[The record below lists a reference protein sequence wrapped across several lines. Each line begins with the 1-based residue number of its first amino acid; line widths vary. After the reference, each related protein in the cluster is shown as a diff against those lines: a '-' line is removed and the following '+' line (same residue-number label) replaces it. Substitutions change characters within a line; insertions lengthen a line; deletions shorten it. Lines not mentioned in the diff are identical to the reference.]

1 MRIAKATLNR
11 NWLWSSGLA
20 ILAFAVLAML
30 DYRLKA
36 RTGVGTLDMM
46 SFAGAV
52 QYRAAFFVW
61 AALPDAATAGFNL
74 GFSFVLMPLY
84 AASFF
89 YSGIIAAEAFA
100 PRPNLTRRIILM
112 AALAP
117 LVGAVGD
124 AVGAV
129 LQISML
135 VGGPDD
141 TIATFAAAA
150 GRVKMVALFI
160 GLALFLGAVM
170 ARFQARRGSPQAAN
184 AKAETRVGFDE
195 KP

>member
-1 MRIAKATLNR
+1 MRIAKAALNR

-20 ILAFAVLAML
+20 ILVFAVLGLL
-30 DYRLKA
+30 DYGLKT

-61 AALPDAATAGFNL
+61 SGPNAAAAGFNL
-74 GFSFVLMPLY
+74 GFSYVLMPLY

-112 AALAP
+112 ASLAP
-117 LVGAVGD
+117 LIGAVAD
-124 AVGAV
+124 AVGTA
-129 LQISML
+129 LHISML

-141 TIATFAAAA
+141 TAATLAATA
-150 GRVKMVALFI
+150 GRIKEVTLFV

-170 ARFQARRGSPQAAN
+170 ARFQGRRGTPQTVN
-184 AKAETRVGFDE
+184 AKPETRVGFGD
-195 KP
+195 KT

>member
-20 ILAFAVLAML
+20 ILAFAILGLL
-30 DYRLKA
+30 DYQLKT

-61 AALPDAATAGFNL
+61 AGPNAAAAGFNL
-74 GFSFVLMPLY
+74 GFSYVLMPLY

-89 YSGIIAAEAFA
+89 YSGIITAEAFA

-117 LVGAVGD
+117 LLGAAAD
-124 AVGAV
+124 AIGAA

-135 VGGPDD
+135 LSGPDN
-141 TIATFAAAA
+141 TSATLAAAA
-150 GRVKMVALFI
+150 EGVKEVALFV

-170 ARFQARRGSPQAAN
+170 ARFQARRRTSEIAAAEPQ
-184 AKAETRVGFDE
+184 TRVGFGD
-195 KP
+195 KS

>member
-11 NWLWSSGLA
+11 NWLRSSGLA
-20 ILAFAVLAML
+20 ILAFAILGLL
-30 DYRLKA
+30 DYRLKT

-61 AALPDAATAGFNL
+61 AGPNAAAAGFNL
-74 GFSFVLMPLY
+74 GFSYLLMPLY

-117 LVGAVGD
+117 LIGAAAD
-124 AVGAV
+124 AVGAA

-141 TIATFAAAA
+141 ITATLAAAA
-150 GRVKMVALFI
+150 GRIKEVALFI

-170 ARFQARRGSPQAAN
+170 AHFQARRRTAQTAA
-184 AKAETRVGFDE
+184 AKAETRAGFGD
-195 KP
+195 KS

>member
-11 NWLWSSGLA
+11 NWLWSSGSA
-20 ILAFAVLAML
+20 ILVFAILAML
-30 DYRLKA
+30 DYRLRA

-61 AALPDAATAGFNL
+61 AALPDAAAAGFNL

-89 YSGIIAAEAFA
+89 YSGIIAAEGFA
-100 PRPNLTRRIILM
+100 PRPNLTRRILLM

-141 TIATFAAAA
+141 TMATLAAAA
-150 GRVKMVALFI
+150 GRVKEVALFI

-170 ARFQARRGSPQAAN
+170 ARLQARRGSRQAAN
-184 AKAETRVGFDE
+184 ARAETSVGFGD
-195 KP
+195 KS

>member
-20 ILAFAVLAML
+20 ILAFAILGLL
-30 DYRLKA
+30 DYRLKT

-61 AALPDAATAGFNL
+61 AGPNAAAAGFNL
-74 GFSFVLMPLY
+74 GFSYVLMPLY

-89 YSGIIAAEAFA
+89 YSGIITAEAFA

-117 LVGAVGD
+117 LIGAAAD
-124 AVGAV
+124 AVGTA

-135 VGGPDD
+135 VGGPND
-141 TIATFAAAA
+141 TAATLAAAA
-150 GRVKMVALFI
+150 GRIKEVTLFV

-170 ARFQARRGSPQAAN
+170 ARFQARRGTPQTAA
-184 AKAETRVGFDE
+184 ARPETRAGFGD
-195 KP
+195 KA

>member
-20 ILAFAVLAML
+20 ILAFAILGLL
-30 DYRLKA
+30 DYRLKT

-61 AALPDAATAGFNL
+61 AGPNAAAAGFNL
-74 GFSFVLMPLY
+74 GFSYLLMPLY

-89 YSGIIAAEAFA
+89 YSGIITAEAFA

-117 LVGAVGD
+117 LIGAAAD
-124 AVGAV
+124 AVGTA

-141 TIATFAAAA
+141 TAATLAAAA
-150 GRVKMVALFI
+150 GRIKEVTLFV

-170 ARFQARRGSPQAAN
+170 ARFQARRGTPQTAGARP
-184 AKAETRVGFDE
+184 ETRAGFGD
-195 KP
+195 KA

>member
-1 MRIAKATLNR
+1 MRITKATLNR

-20 ILAFAVLAML
+20 ILAFAILAML

-61 AALPDAATAGFNL
+61 ASGPDAAAAGFNL

-89 YSGIIAAEAFA
+89 YSGIITAEAFA

-117 LVGAVGD
+117 LIGAVGD
-124 AVGAV
+124 AAGAA

-141 TIATFAAAA
+141 TAATLAAAA
-150 GRVKMVALFI
+150 GRVKEVALFV
-160 GLALFLGAVM
+160 GLALFLGALM
-170 ARFQARRGSPQAAN
+170 ARFQAHWGTAQAGRNESGIRG
-184 AKAETRVGFDE
+184 
-195 KP
+195 

>member
-11 NWLWSSGLA
+11 NWLWSSGSA
-20 ILAFAVLAML
+20 ILVFAILAML
-30 DYRLKA
+30 DYRLRA

-61 AALPDAATAGFNL
+61 AARPDAAAAGFNL

-89 YSGIIAAEAFA
+89 YSGIIAAEGFA

-117 LVGAVGD
+117 LVGAAGD
-124 AVGAV
+124 AAAAI

-141 TIATFAAAA
+141 TLATLAAAA
-150 GRVKMVALFI
+150 ERVKEVALFI
-160 GLALFLGAVM
+160 GLALFIGALM
-170 ARFQARRGSPQAAN
+170 ARFQAWRGSP
-184 AKAETRVGFDE
+184 
-195 KP
+195 